1 MQRALASVPG
11 SVEQGAERSST
22 AAVSRV
28 LACAI
33 CSFTGSLG
41 VLFLPMSPSDILA
54 ALLCAKKGEG
64 AAGRLAR
71 ELCDLAVKLTA
82 SLQQDERSTR
92 DAAKPRTTSHLRFG
106 CCVWL
111 RSFGVT
117 SQASAWPNTPA
128 ASCMHKLPTG
138 HAS

>member
-1 MQRALASVPG
+1 MQRALASVLG
-11 SVEQGAERSST
+11 SVEQGAERPST
-22 AAVSRV
+22 AAGSRF

-71 ELCDLAVKLTA
+71 KLCDLAVKLA
-82 SLQQDERSTR
+82 APVQQ
-92 DAAKPRTTSHLRFG
+92 AG
-106 CCVWL
+106 
-111 RSFGVT
+111 
-117 SQASAWPNTPA
+117 
-128 ASCMHKLPTG
+128 
-138 HAS
+138 